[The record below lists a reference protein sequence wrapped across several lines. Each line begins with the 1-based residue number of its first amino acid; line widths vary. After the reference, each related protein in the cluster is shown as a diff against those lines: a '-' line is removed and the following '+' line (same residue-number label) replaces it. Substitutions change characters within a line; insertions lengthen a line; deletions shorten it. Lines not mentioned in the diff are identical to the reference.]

1 MNEFYTYLRVIR
13 TLSGNVN
20 LNVHVR
26 NCPIHGTTNRN
37 VIDALLS
44 GSNFHPGVTIAV
56 GLLRWTMDYRISE
69 IQTLMESRGIRISTG
84 EISNLTK
91 EFLLRFYCIHRRHMK
106 DLDLKEYVL
115 HLDGT
120 GESGDDIV
128 FMAKDGLSG
137 ITMDACIMPSESS
150 EYIKPFLKGIEDVF
164 WNPVS
169 VLRDMGIAIKESVSA
184 IFP

>member
-1 MNEFYTYLRVIR
+1 LNEFYTYLRVIR

-120 GESGDDIV
+120 GSPAMILYSWRR
-128 FMAKDGLSG
+128 MAQQ
-137 ITMDACIMPSESS
+137 A
-150 EYIKPFLKGIEDVF
+150 
-164 WNPVS
+164 
-169 VLRDMGIAIKESVSA
+169 
-184 IFP
+184 

>member
-1 MNEFYTYLRVIR
+1 M
-13 TLSGNVN
+13 S
-20 LNVHVR
+20 LNIHVR
-26 NCPIHGTTNRN
+26 KCTLHKETNRKL
-37 VIDALLS
+37 IDALVS
-44 GSNFHPGVTIAV
+44 GSNFDPGVTIAV
-56 GLLRWTMDYRISE
+56 GLLRWIMDYQISE
-69 IQTLMESRGIRISTG
+69 IQILMESRGIRISTG

-137 ITMDACIMPSESS
+137 ITMDAAIMPSESS
-150 EYIKPFLKGIEDVF
+150 EYIKPFLQEIEDVF
-164 WNPVS
+164 GNPVS

-184 IFP
+184 V